1 MGHYTEQFWENP
13 YSSGIP
19 RSDRRSGEYR
29 TYSPALLRDLRV
41 SISPELDAKIAAA
54 ERAVR
59 SLNRGT
65 HRDLGL
71 VSRFLLRS
79 EAIASSYIEG
89 IAPTPRNVA
98 IAELALEE
106 DITGL
111 SRTAQDV
118 ARNMT
123 IVREASEAL
132 AEKHAVSVADIEALQ
147 ASLIGDSEDLVGVRT
162 TQNWIGGSRY
172 HPLDAAHV
180 PPPPDEVRGLLEDLV
195 QHMAGAT
202 HSPIIQ
208 AALVHAQ
215 FETIHP
221 FPDGNGRVGRALIHT
236 VLTRR
241 GLTEDAVLPVSL
253 VLATLH
259 QAYVDGLSAFR
270 FDGAPDS
277 PAAAAAVAHWLEVF
291 TRAVLVASE
300 QASALEGR
308 LAELRE
314 EWATFVAAARQRDG
328 RVRAT
333 RRDSALSAILDSL
346 PGTPVLTTATATRV
360 HGITATAAQNA
371 LGQLEGY
378 GILERIAIGRGR
390 HAFVSLDVLDLITRS
405 ERAMASHD
413 FDTAASPPTRPV
425 PVRPAE

>member
-19 RSDRRSGEYR
+19 RADRRSGGYR
-29 TYSPALLRDLRV
+29 TYAPSPLRDLRV

-59 SLNRGT
+59 ALNRGV

-106 DITGL
+106 DISGL

-123 IVREASEAL
+123 IVRDASEAL
-132 AEKHAVSVADIEALQ
+132 AAKDAVTVQDIEALQ
-147 ASLIGDSEDLVGVRT
+147 KSLIGDSEDLVGVRT

-172 HPLDAAHV
+172 HPLEAAHV
-180 PPPPDEVRGLLEDLV
+180 PPPPEDVPELLDDLV
-195 QHMAGAT
+195 QHMAGAA

-241 GLTEDAVLPVSL
+241 GLTEDAILPVSL
-253 VLATLH
+253 VLATL
-259 QAYVDGLSAFR
+259 QQDYVEGLSAFR

-277 PAAAAAVAHWLEVF
+277 PDAEAAVARWLETF
-291 TRAVLVASE
+291 THAVLIASE
-300 QASALEGR
+300 QASALEAQ
-308 LAELRE
+308 LTELRE
-314 EWATFVAAARQRDG
+314 EWTNFVAAARQRDG

-360 HGITATAAQNA
+360 HGITSTAAQNA

-378 GILERIAIGRGR
+378 GILEKISIGRGR
-390 HAFVSLDVLDLITRS
+390 HAFVSLDVLDLITRT
-405 ERAMASHD
+405 ERTMASHD
-413 FDTAASPPTRPV
+413 FDTAISPPRRPV
-425 PVRPAE
+425 PVRPAD

>member
-123 IVREASEAL
+123 IVREAWPASKRSRRRGSETPKTWWAGAPPRTGSVDPATTRWTPRMCL
-132 AEKHAVSVADIEALQ
+132 HRPTRCGAFSKTSCSTWPARRTHPSSKPPSSMLSSRPSTPSPMGTGAWVAPSSTPCSLVAVSP
-147 ASLIGDSEDLVGVRT
+147 R
-162 TQNWIGGSRY
+162 
-172 HPLDAAHV
+172 
-180 PPPPDEVRGLLEDLV
+180 
-195 QHMAGAT
+195 
-202 HSPIIQ
+202 
-208 AALVHAQ
+208 
-215 FETIHP
+215 
-221 FPDGNGRVGRALIHT
+221 
-236 VLTRR
+236 
-241 GLTEDAVLPVSL
+241 
-253 VLATLH
+253 
-259 QAYVDGLSAFR
+259 
-270 FDGAPDS
+270 
-277 PAAAAAVAHWLEVF
+277 
-291 TRAVLVASE
+291 
-300 QASALEGR
+300 
-308 LAELRE
+308 
-314 EWATFVAAARQRDG
+314 
-328 RVRAT
+328 
-333 RRDSALSAILDSL
+333 
-346 PGTPVLTTATATRV
+346 
-360 HGITATAAQNA
+360 
-371 LGQLEGY
+371 
-378 GILERIAIGRGR
+378 
-390 HAFVSLDVLDLITRS
+390 TRS
-405 ERAMASHD
+405 
-413 FDTAASPPTRPV
+413 FQ
-425 PVRPAE
+425 